1 MKGRFEWWLGCLEG
15 FKAPR
20 SLELVVGNPN
30 YGSPATSFAS
40 LAPLCVARLL
50 FQYILATNLPLRWQF
65 HRLHGKLL
73 TGDMSVGMRWL
84 FMAWG
89 GGVLNAW
96 LVGGGLLNA
105 ALLIFSTMP
114 VSPQISRISS
124 TICLWSPEYA
134 ICRDKVY
141 SILNHPL
148 RDDCNMKMLWNE
160 LKPGQQAQTP
170 CVFLV
175 YSWRQGRCA
184 RPWSCSDIPRALP

>member
-1 MKGRFEWWLGCLEG
+1 MKGRFEWWLGCVEG

-89 GGVLNAW
+89 GVGECSM
-96 LVGGGLLNA
+96 VGGLGEGC
-105 ALLIFSTMP
+105 SMP
-114 VSPQISRISS
+114 HCSFSPQCQCRHKSHEFLQQYVSEARNMQFIETKHTQFWGKFDHLSR
-124 TICLWSPEYA
+124 
-134 ICRDKVY
+134 DG
-141 SILNHPL
+141 
-148 RDDCNMKMLWNE
+148 CNMKMLPCLLLAAGKVRQA
-160 LKPGQQAQTP
+160 LKLFRHTKGSPLILLEVAMA
-170 CVFLV
+170 V
-175 YSWRQGRCA
+175 
-184 RPWSCSDIPRALP
+184 

>member
-1 MKGRFEWWLGCLEG
+1 MAHHARSKNIYLEQFTKEVFEEGGAGFKVRDRTSGRMKGRFEWWFVCLEG

-40 LAPLCVARLL
+40 LAPLCVARPL

-73 TGDMSVGMRWL
+73 TGDMSRGMRWL

-96 LVGGGLLNA
+96 WVGEGC
-105 ALLIFSTMP
+105 SMP
-114 VSPQISRISS
+114 HCSFSPQ
-124 TICLWSPEYA
+124 CQ
-134 ICRDKVY
+134 CRHKSHEFLQRYV
-141 SILNHPL
+141 SEA
-148 RDDCNMKMLWNE
+148 RKMQFIE
-160 LKPGQQAQTP
+160 TKHT
-170 CVFLV
+170 
-175 YSWRQGRCA
+175 
-184 RPWSCSDIPRALP
+184 

>member
-1 MKGRFEWWLGCLEG
+1 MKGRFEWWFGCLEG

-20 SLELVVGNPN
+20 SLESVVGNPN

-96 LVGGGLLNA
+96 WVGEGC
-105 ALLIFSTMP
+105 SMP
-114 VSPQISRISS
+114 HCSFSPQ
-124 TICLWSPEYA
+124 CQ
-134 ICRDKVY
+134 CRHKSHEFLQQYVSEAQNLQLIETKPTQFWEPFD
-141 SILNHPL
+141 PRL
-148 RDDCNMKMLWNE
+148 RDSCNMKMLWN
-160 LKPGQQAQTP
+160 GQQAQTP
-170 CVFLV
+170 RVFLV
-175 YSWRQGRCA
+175 CSWRQGRCGA
-184 RPWSCSDIPRALP
+184 RPWRCSDIPRALP

>member
-1 MKGRFEWWLGCLEG
+1 MAHHARSKKIYLEQFKRQAFEEGGAGFKVRDRTSGRMKGRFEWWLGCLEG

-89 GGVLNAW
+89 GGVLNAQC
-96 LVGGGLLNA
+96 LVGWGRVAQCRTAHFLHNA
-105 ALLIFSTMP
+105 SVATNLTNFF
-114 VSPQISRISS
+114 
-124 TICLWSPEYA
+124 
-134 ICRDKVY
+134 
-141 SILNHPL
+141 N
-148 RDDCNMKMLWNE
+148 NMS
-160 LKPGQQAQTP
+160 LKPGI
-170 CVFLV
+170 CNL
-175 YSWRQGRCA
+175 
-184 RPWSCSDIPRALP
+184 